1 MTLWTLYLVFL
12 QIGAFAFGGGYAVL
26 PLISQYVVQD
36 RGWLTTAGLTDLV
49 SLSQM
54 TPGPI
59 AINAATFIGTKVA
72 GLPGAIVATLGNV
85 TPQFL
90 LMMVLGYFLFTRH
103 QEMPWLDR
111 ILKGLKP
118 AIVSLVGIA
127 TIDMM
132 RVSLFIGEGGQISAL
147 RIGGVVGF
155 AIGFLL
161 YRKKRFG
168 VIGIVLVSAMTGVML
183 YSMAVVWLLLLD
195 IVTAILEY
203 LA

>member
-26 PLISQYVVQD
+26 PLISQYVVHD

-127 TIDMM
+127 TIDMI

-161 YRKKRFG
+161 YRKKRLG
-168 VIGIVLVSAMTGVML
+168 VIGIVLISAMAGVML
-183 YSMAVVWLLLLD
+183 YAVGV
-195 IVTAILEY
+195 I
-203 LA
+203 

>member
-26 PLISQYVVQD
+26 PLISQYVVHD

-85 TPQFL
+85 TPQFV

-103 QEMPWLDR
+103 QEMPWLER

-147 RIGGVVGF
+147 RIGGVIGF

-161 YRKKRFG
+161 YRKKRLG

-195 IVTAILEY
+195 IVTAILEF

>member
-26 PLISQYVVQD
+26 PLISQYVVHD

-85 TPQFL
+85 TPQFV

-103 QEMPWLDR
+103 QEMPWLGR
-111 ILKGLKP
+111 ILNGLKP

-147 RIGGVVGF
+147 RIGGVIGF

-161 YRKKRFG
+161 YRKKRPG
-168 VIGIVLVSAMTGVML
+168 VIGIVLVSAMTGVVL

-195 IVTAILEY
+195 LVTAILEF